1 MVVRDPS
8 TAIVRWLLQ
17 KHACLLFAVII
28 ELVLNFSD
36 VSIAGLS

>member
-17 KHACLLFAVII
+17 KHCLLFSVII